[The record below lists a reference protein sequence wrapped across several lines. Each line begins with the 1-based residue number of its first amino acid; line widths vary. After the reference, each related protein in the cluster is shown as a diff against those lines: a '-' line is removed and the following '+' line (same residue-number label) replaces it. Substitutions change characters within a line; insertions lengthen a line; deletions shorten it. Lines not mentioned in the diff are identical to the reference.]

1 MFHFRNIS
9 GHLIKGVVYST
20 SVAKRRT
27 RARADGVSVRGVTT
41 RAAFIFLVLTAL
53 LSLSVAAPTTSEAR
67 KKRVKG
73 VFTCVNQTTG
83 TTRVLVKTSK
93 ARCNPVQE
101 FRLSWRKK
109 RPKQRARMVVSQRTL
124 SKALVL
130 YSGGDTSSFT
140 EAEWAELAKVH
151 AANGMQGGVPTSPD
165 MVAAGDTA
173 NPSAVNIVASVATCV
188 KIKTGQARFAPASGC
203 SKATERRT
211 SFWTSFTT
219 NQWLD
224 LVRQAV
230 ISSLGDG
237 ASGGAGTVTGERPG
251 APTNLVG
258 RADNG
263 AAYLAW
269 TAPSSNGSAITGYV
283 IQVSTTPIGPFSDAP
298 GCGTS
303 VTSTAVNCTVT
314 NLTNGTAYYFKV
326 AAINGVGTSEF
337 SPVSSATTPV
347 TTASAMA
354 APSGASFNGQV
365 VVSWVAPTGSATGGS
380 GVTGYS
386 VQVSTDASTGFAAAA
401 GCTSSLTSTVNTCTA
416 TGLANGTPHYFK
428 VAAINVVGTGA
439 FSPASTA
446 ITPDTPPAAISV
458 PTSIAGDSQVTL
470 SWVAPTNAGSA
481 ITGYR
486 VQVSTSASGT
496 YSNAAGCT
504 AGLTST
510 ATTCVA
516 TGLSNGTTYYF
527 KVAAINASG
536 TGSASPPST
545 GIVPYSV
552 PIAAS
557 APTGSSGNSQVALA
571 WTAPS
576 ANGSAITGYEVQV
589 STSSTGP
596 FANAAGCTT
605 AATSTATSCTAT
617 GLANGT
623 AYYFTIAAINAA
635 GTASASTAS
644 ASVVPNTTAD
654 TASAPTGVAGDSQ
667 VALSWTPPSNSGTA
681 ITGYRVQ
688 VATSSGGTYSNAT
701 GCTAG
706 LTSTATTCTATG
718 LANGTAYY
726 FKIAAINAAGTGTAS
741 AASASVTPY
750 GVPVAASAP
759 TGMSGNT
766 QVVLVWAAPNANG
779 SAITG
784 YQVQVSTSS
793 AGVYTDA
800 TGCTT
805 AATSTATTCT
815 ATGLT
820 NGTAYYFKIAAI
832 NAAGTASASAASAS
846 IVPNTVPNT
855 ASAPTGVAGDTQVAL
870 SWSAPSNS
878 GSAITG
884 YRVQVATSAAGSY
897 ADATGCT
904 SASSSS
910 GTTCT
915 ATGLVNGTTYYFK
928 VAAINAAGTATYSAA
943 SSGVVPYGIPATASA
958 PTGTAGNVQV
968 ALAWVAPSAN
978 GSAITGYQVQVATSA
993 SGSYSSATGCT
1004 ANATSTAT
1012 TCTATGLTNGTA
1024 YYFKVAAINAA
1035 GTATA
1040 SSASSS
1046 LTPYTVAGAPA
1057 AASGTSGNTQ
1067 VSLSWSAPASNGGSA
1082 ITGYQ
1087 VQVSTSAAGSY
1098 SNATGCTANATSTG
1112 TTCTATGLTNGTAY
1126 YFKIAAINAAGTG
1139 TASSA
1144 SSGVTPYT
1152 VPGTPAAPTGT
1163 SANASVALSWSAP
1176 ASNGGSAVTGYQ
1188 VQVSTSAAGSYASAA
1203 GCTSAAT
1210 SASTTCTATGLT
1222 NGTAYYFKIA
1232 AINAAGTGT
1241 QSAASSSVTPAV
1253 PSYTVGSSGP
1263 GGGTIFY
1270 VNNSGFACGPTLAS
1284 TCTKLEAAPSTWYQ
1298 SSGDP
1303 YAPFGCYG
1311 TDVTGANNWAIGTGA
1326 KNTAAIIAAGCSA
1339 PAGWTSEPIQ
1349 STASAL
1355 AAAYRGGGYSD
1366 WYVPS
1371 MYELQQMYP
1380 NRATIGGFRYDQW
1393 YQSSSQSVQS
1403 CCNSRNSYGEL
1414 AYFYPTSST
1423 STQYATNDKVYNYV
1437 RAIRAF

>member
-1 MFHFRNIS
+1 MFHFRNIL

-27 RARADGVSVRGVTT
+27 RARADGAFLRGVTT
-41 RAAFIFLVLTAL
+41 RGALIFLVLTAL

-109 RPKQRARMVVSQRTL
+109 RPKQRARVVVSQRTL

-151 AANGMQGGVPTSPD
+151 AANGMQGGVPTSPE

-283 IQVSTTPIGPFSDAP
+283 IQVSTTPIGPFADAP

-326 AAINGVGTSEF
+326 AATNGVGTSEF

-516 TGLSNGTTYYF
+516 TGLSNGTTYSF

-596 FANAAGCTT
+596 FANAAGCAT

-667 VALSWTPPSNSGTA
+667 AALSWTAPSNSGTA

-726 FKIAAINAAGTGTAS
+726 FKVAAINAAGTGTAS

-750 GVPVAASAP
+750 GVPIAASAP
-759 TGMSGNT
+759 TGTSGNT

-805 AATSTATTCT
+805 A
-815 ATGLT
+815 
-820 NGTAYYFKIAAI
+820 
-832 NAAGTASASAASAS
+832 
-846 IVPNTVPNT
+846 
-855 ASAPTGVAGDTQVAL
+855 
-870 SWSAPSNS
+870 
-878 GSAITG
+878 
-884 YRVQVATSAAGSY
+884 
-897 ADATGCT
+897 
-904 SASSSS
+904 
-910 GTTCT
+910 
-915 ATGLVNGTTYYFK
+915 
-928 VAAINAAGTATYSAA
+928 
-943 SSGVVPYGIPATASA
+943 
-958 PTGTAGNVQV
+958 
-968 ALAWVAPSAN
+968 
-978 GSAITGYQVQVATSA
+978 
-993 SGSYSSATGCT
+993 
-1004 ANATSTAT
+1004 ATSTAT

-1067 VSLSWSAPASNGGSA
+1067 VSLSWSTPASNGGSA
-1082 ITGYQ
+1082 VTGYQ

-1139 TASSA
+1139 TASAA
-1144 SSGVTPYT
+1144 SSVVTPYT

-1188 VQVSTSAAGSYASAA
+1188 VQVSTSAAGSYAIAA

-1339 PAGWTSEPIQ
+1339 PTGYTSEPIQ

-1414 AYFYPTSST
+1414 AYFYPTSSS

>member
-1 MFHFRNIS
+1 
-9 GHLIKGVVYST
+9 
-20 SVAKRRT
+20 
-27 RARADGVSVRGVTT
+27 
-41 RAAFIFLVLTAL
+41 
-53 LSLSVAAPTTSEAR
+53 
-67 KKRVKG
+67 
-73 VFTCVNQTTG
+73 
-83 TTRVLVKTSK
+83 
-93 ARCNPVQE
+93 
-101 FRLSWRKK
+101 
-109 RPKQRARMVVSQRTL
+109 
-124 SKALVL
+124 
-130 YSGGDTSSFT
+130 
-140 EAEWAELAKVH
+140 
-151 AANGMQGGVPTSPD
+151 
-165 MVAAGDTA
+165 
-173 NPSAVNIVASVATCV
+173 
-188 KIKTGQARFAPASGC
+188 
-203 SKATERRT
+203 
-211 SFWTSFTT
+211 
-219 NQWLD
+219 
-224 LVRQAV
+224 
-230 ISSLGDG
+230 
-237 ASGGAGTVTGERPG
+237 
-251 APTNLVG
+251 
-258 RADNG
+258 
-263 AAYLAW
+263 
-269 TAPSSNGSAITGYV
+269 
-283 IQVSTTPIGPFSDAP
+283 
-298 GCGTS
+298 
-303 VTSTAVNCTVT
+303 
-314 NLTNGTAYYFKV
+314 
-326 AAINGVGTSEF
+326 
-337 SPVSSATTPV
+337 
-347 TTASAMA
+347 
-354 APSGASFNGQV
+354 
-365 VVSWVAPTGSATGGS
+365 
-380 GVTGYS
+380 
-386 VQVSTDASTGFAAAA
+386 
-401 GCTSSLTSTVNTCTA
+401 
-416 TGLANGTPHYFK
+416 
-428 VAAINVVGTGA
+428 
-439 FSPASTA
+439 
-446 ITPDTPPAAISV
+446 
-458 PTSIAGDSQVTL
+458 
-470 SWVAPTNAGSA
+470 
-481 ITGYR
+481 
-486 VQVSTSASGT
+486 
-496 YSNAAGCT
+496 
-504 AGLTST
+504 
-510 ATTCVA
+510 
-516 TGLSNGTTYYF
+516 
-527 KVAAINASG
+527 
-536 TGSASPPST
+536 
-545 GIVPYSV
+545 
-552 PIAAS
+552 
-557 APTGSSGNSQVALA
+557 
-571 WTAPS
+571 
-576 ANGSAITGYEVQV
+576 
-589 STSSTGP
+589 
-596 FANAAGCTT
+596 
-605 AATSTATSCTAT
+605 
-617 GLANGT
+617 
-623 AYYFTIAAINAA
+623 
-635 GTASASTAS
+635 
-644 ASVVPNTTAD
+644 
-654 TASAPTGVAGDSQ
+654 
-667 VALSWTPPSNSGTA
+667 
-681 ITGYRVQ
+681 VQ

-726 FKIAAINAAGTGTAS
+726 FKIAAINAAGTATAS

-805 AATSTATTCT
+805 AATSTAKTCT

-928 VAAINAAGTATYSAA
+928 VTAINAAGTATYSAA

-1082 ITGYQ
+1082 VTGYQ

>member
-1 MFHFRNIS
+1 M
-9 GHLIKGVVYST
+9 YST
-20 SVAKRRT
+20 SVAKRKT
-27 RARADGVSVRGVTT
+27 RARANGVSLRGVTT

-109 RPKQRARMVVSQRTL
+109 RPKQRARVVVSQRTL

-151 AANGMQGGVPTSPD
+151 AANGMQGGVPTSPE

-416 TGLANGTPHYFK
+416 SGLANGTPHYFK

-726 FKIAAINAAGTGTAS
+726 FKVAAINAAGTGTAS

-759 TGMSGNT
+759 TGTSGNT

-915 ATGLVNGTTYYFK
+915 ATGLVNGT
-928 VAAINAAGTATYSAA
+928 
-943 SSGVVPYGIPATASA
+943 
-958 PTGTAGNVQV
+958 
-968 ALAWVAPSAN
+968 
-978 GSAITGYQVQVATSA
+978 
-993 SGSYSSATGCT
+993 
-1004 ANATSTAT
+1004 
-1012 TCTATGLTNGTA
+1012 A

-1082 ITGYQ
+1082 VTGYQ

-1098 SNATGCTANATSTG
+1098 SNATGCTANATSVA

-1144 SSGVTPYT
+1144 SSGVTPFT
-1152 VPGTPAAPTGT
+1152 VPGAPAAPTGT

-1339 PAGWTSEPIQ
+1339 PTGWTSEPIQ